1 MYLCGQKCGVLAL
14 QHCAQ
19 LKFVKGLK
27 KKTTKPELI
36 NSYYW
41 LFQLKFDFQILA
53 LIFKLCFWRLQISFS
68 ISPLIR
74 PGWTRANSRTMTLI
88 IQQPEMYLKLFIRV
102 HFIFI
107 VVM

>member
-1 MYLCGQKCGVLAL
+1 MTRSCFESDHTRA
-14 QHCAQ
+14 
-19 LKFVKGLK
+19 LK
-27 KKTTKPELI
+27 KKKKKTPTKNTKPELI